1 MTTRH
6 KTLVVEPVLSP
17 GCTVVRHLPSGH
29 HLQVLLVGGTEA
41 QLVEAGHGDHEEKR
55 ELGKVAQGRF
65 EVVPVAE
72 LHRVPS
78 LNGRIKHHP

>member
-17 GCTVVRHLPSGH
+17 GCTVVRHLPPGH

-41 QLVEAGHGDHEEKR
+41 QLVEAGHGEHEQKA
-55 ELGKVAQGRF
+55 ELGKVAHGRL
-65 EVVPVAE
+65 EVVAVAE
-72 LHRVPS
+72 LHGVPS